1 MTSTAIAGRG
11 GRRRGSRDRSLADL
25 QAEWEN
31 RELMHAVL
39 KAQFGNGAAI
49 RVGAVF
55 ERHVL
60 QEVADEVARRI
71 VNIPAGRQFLEHRR
85 ARFLVDAVKQ
95 IVREGSDRAKTK
107 LLEEA
112 KALAGLEV
120 RFLQRA
126 GKDILGAQFRTA
138 APSLV
143 EAAITRQPMLGR
155 PFGEWFSDWVPKATE
170 SRIVARVRAGM
181 VAGEA
186 APQIV
191 RSLQGTRALHY
202 TDGVM
207 AQSRRGVAMLTR
219 TTMTH
224 TSSVARDLTFE
235 RNSDVIEKVRWIATL
250 DLRTTPLCA
259 SLDGKTWS
267 PNEPHPSPP
276 THPNCRSTLA
286 PAIGPVVGKRAA
298 LGGRVDAKTDFDA
311 WLRGRSAA
319 DQDTVLGKTKAAAW
333 REGKL
338 ALSDM
343 VDTALGRTL
352 SLDELRA
359 AGKL

>member
-1 MTSTAIAGRG
+1 MTSTSLPRRRG
-11 GRRRGSRDRSLADL
+11 GRSQDRSLAEL

-95 IVREGSDRAKTK
+95 IVREGSERARTK
-107 LLEEA
+107 LLDEA
-112 KALAGLEV
+112 KALAGVEV
-120 RFLQRA
+120 RFLQKV
-126 GKDILGAQFRTA
+126 GKEVLGAQFRTA

-155 PFGEWFSDWVPKATE
+155 SFGEWFADWVPKATE

-191 RSLQGTRALHY
+191 RSLQGTRALQY

-207 AQSRRGVAMLTR
+207 AQSRRTVAMLTR
-219 TTMTH
+219 TTITH

-235 RNSDVIEKVRWIATL
+235 RNSDVVERVRWISTL
-250 DLRTTPLCA
+250 DLRTSLLCA
-259 SLDGKTWS
+259 SLDGKSWAAD
-267 PNEPHPSPP
+267 EPHPNPP
-276 THPNCRSTLA
+276 AHPNCRSTLA
-286 PAIGPVVGKRAA
+286 PAIGPVAGKRAA
-298 LGGRVDAKTDFDA
+298 LGGRVDARTDFDD
-311 WLRGRSAA
+311 WLRGRSPA
-319 DQDTVLGKTKAAAW
+319 DQDLVLGKTKAAAW

-338 ALSDM
+338 ELGDM
-343 VDTALGRTL
+343 VNVALGRNLT
-352 SLDELRA
+352 LDELRRA
-359 AGKL
+359 QKI

>member
-1 MTSTAIAGRG
+1 MTSTSIP
-11 GRRRGSRDRSLADL
+11 RRRGGGRSQDRSLAEL

-31 RELMHAVL
+31 RELLHAVL

-60 QEVADEVARRI
+60 QEVADEVSRRI
-71 VNIPAGRQFLEHRR
+71 VNIPAGRQFMEHRR

-107 LLEEA
+107 LLDEA
-112 KALAGLEV
+112 KALAGVEV
-120 RFLQRA
+120 RFLQKA
-126 GKDILGAQFRTA
+126 GKDVLGAQFRTA

-155 PFGEWFSDWVPKATE
+155 PFGEWFAEWIPRATE

-181 VAGEA
+181 VAGEG

-191 RSLQGTRALHY
+191 RSLQGTRALQY

-207 AQSRRGVAMLTR
+207 AQSRRAVAMITR

-235 RNSDVIEKVRWIATL
+235 RNSDVVERVRWISTL
-250 DLRTTPLCA
+250 DLRTSLTCA
-259 SLDGKTWS
+259 SLDGKSWAAD
-267 PNEPHPSPP
+267 EPHPNPP
-276 THPNCRSTLA
+276 AHPNCRSTLA
-286 PAIGPVVGKRAA
+286 PAIGPVAGKRAA
-298 LGGRVDAKTDFDA
+298 LGGRVDAKTDFDE
-311 WLRGRSAA
+311 WLRGRSPA
-319 DQDTVLGKTKAAAW
+319 DQDLVLGRTKASAW

-338 ALSDM
+338 ELGDM
-343 VDTALGRTL
+343 VNVALGRNLT
-352 SLDELRA
+352 LDELRA

>member
-1 MTSTAIAGRG
+1 MTSTSIP
-11 GRRRGSRDRSLADL
+11 RRRGGGRSQDRSLAEL

-71 VNIPAGRQFLEHRR
+71 VNIPRGRQFMEHRR

-107 LLEEA
+107 LLDEA
-112 KALAGLEV
+112 KALAGVEV

-126 GKDILGAQFRTA
+126 GKDVLGAQFRTA

-155 PFGEWFSDWVPKATE
+155 SFGEWFADWVPKATE

-191 RSLQGTRALHY
+191 RSLQGTRALQY

-207 AQSRRGVAMLTR
+207 AQSRRAVAMLTR

-235 RNSDVIEKVRWIATL
+235 RNSDVVERVRFVATL
-250 DLRTTPLCA
+250 DLRTSLICA
-259 SLDGKTWS
+259 SLDGKTWKAD
-267 PNEPHPSPP
+267 EPHPSPP
-276 THPNCRSTLA
+276 MHPDCRSTLG
-286 PAIGPVVGKRAA
+286 PAIGQPAGMRAA
-298 LGGRVDAKTDFDA
+298 LGGRVDAKTRVEE
-311 WLRGRSAA
+311 WWKSRSVAEQNMA
-319 DQDTVLGKTKAAAW
+319 IGKTKAEAW
-333 REGKL
+333 RAGKL
-338 ALSDM
+338 TIEDM
-343 VDTALGRTL
+343 VNVAIGRNLT
-352 SLDELRA
+352 LDELRA

>member
-55 ERHVL
+55 ERHVV

-95 IVREGSDRAKTK
+95 IVREGSDRAKAK

-120 RFLQRA
+120 RFLQKA
-126 GKDILGAQFRTA
+126 GKDVLGAQFRTA

-143 EAAITRQPMLGR
+143 EAAITRQPMMGR
-155 PFGEWFSDWVPKATE
+155 AFGEWFGDWVPRATE

-181 VAGEA
+181 VAGES

-191 RSLQGTRALHY
+191 RSLQGTRALQY

-207 AQSRRGVAMLTR
+207 AQSRRGVAMLVR

-224 TSSVARDLTFE
+224 TSSVARDLTFQK
-235 RNSDVIEKVRWIATL
+235 NSDVVERVRWVATL
-250 DLRTTPLCA
+250 DLRTSLICA
-259 SLDGKTWS
+259 SLDGKTWTVD
-267 PNEPHPSPP
+267 EPHPSPP
-276 THPNCRSTLA
+276 AHPNCRSTLG
-286 PAIGPVVGKRAA
+286 PSIGPPAGMRAA
-298 LGGRVDAKTDFDA
+298 LGGRVDGKTVVEE
-311 WLRGRSAA
+311 WWKSRSVAEQNLA
-319 DQDTVLGKTKAAAW
+319 IGKTKAEAW
-333 REGKL
+333 RAGKL
-338 ALSDM
+338 TIEEM
-343 VDTALGRTL
+343 VDVALGRTL
-352 SLDELRA
+352 TLDELRA